1 MLGPATLLASSRL
14 KPEAEGGF
22 SVESGLRLQ
31 QSNGMGLRRLGDD
44 VTKPLV
50 GEHCNNLSEEL

>member
-1 MLGPATLLASSRL
+1 LIKIYNEQTGHRLLVSESR
-14 KPEAEGGF
+14 
-22 SVESGLRLQ
+22 RQ

>member
-1 MLGPATLLASSRL
+1 
-14 KPEAEGGF
+14 
-22 SVESGLRLQ
+22 
-31 QSNGMGLRRLGDD
+31 MGLRRLGDD